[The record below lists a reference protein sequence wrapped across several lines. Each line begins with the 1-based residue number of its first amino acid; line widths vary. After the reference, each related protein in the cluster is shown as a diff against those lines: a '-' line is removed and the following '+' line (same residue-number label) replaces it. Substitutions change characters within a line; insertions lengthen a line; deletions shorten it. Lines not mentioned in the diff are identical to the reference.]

1 MTAKRSSACDWL
13 IAITILFCGGTATQ
27 SVAQAND
34 RTSDGPE
41 FYRDVL
47 PILQENC
54 QACQRVNG
62 NKMGGLIEP
71 RSMLP

>member
-27 SVAQAND
+27 AAAATQAA
-34 RTSDGPE
+34 PE

-54 QACQRVNG
+54 QACHRING
-62 NKMGGLIEP
+62 ANMGEIGRASGREGV
-71 RSMLP
+71 